1 MKKTLPTNL
10 IITIGF
16 AAITLASA
24 ANAQATWEK
33 VAVADGL
40 TPVTING
47 ATLPADAVWV
57 PNSLNN
63 PVIGPT
69 GLVTFRGQLA
79 GTGIQN
85 TAPNNSH
92 MFVNGTAGS
101 LSQLARAGN
110 ALPSGL
116 APGLICNST
125 TGTNGLGSSQYG
137 CANGGILITGNLNGT
152 GVTTTTSPFWMWR
165 DSTGANNYIIYR
177 GGDAYPVGTGVVM
190 SVSAGS
196 PQYVNND
203 GKALVSAALTGTGVI
218 TTAGVTQNN
227 SAVMWMGPTG
237 KSVVIRKGD
246 AAPGFTD
253 GTVFQPDTFGLQC
266 NGDRVLLSGK
276 LAATSGISTSNDSVY
291 LTNAWSSG
299 LQVMSRKGGA
309 IPGYADLTFT
319 NLTTPTSSPISPAQH
334 PIMDNGS
341 IIFRANLGGAGA
353 TVNLNDVAI
362 FSANNNVFTMLM
374 RKGDTVPGIS
384 GVVFSSTGSS
394 SVMNNNGVFAYEGIL
409 MNADGTSI
417 TDTTVG
423 SSFLGVRKA
432 DGTIVV
438 IARQFDPV
446 PGIAGATFAGL
457 SGSSSVCISDSGVVV
472 FSNSFNLGTSNN
484 VAICAWDAASGLRV
498 IAKSGD
504 TNFTGTACNQLTLI
518 GGTGVTGNG
527 INSGINAI
535 GQLVLKAGDSV
546 NSIYTIAKINLAPVI
561 ACAADINH
569 DGSVDGNDLGT
580 LLTGWGGCQG
590 GQTTCPAD
598 LNIDGVVDGQDLS
611 RLIGAW
617 GTCP

>member
-1 MKKTLPTNL
+1 MKNTLQKNL

-16 AAITLASA
+16 ATIALTSA
-24 ANAQATWEK
+24 ANAQAAWEN

-92 MFVNGTAGS
+92 MFVNGSAGS

-125 TGTNGLGSSQYG
+125 TGTNGLGSSQYA

-165 DSTGANNYIIYR
+165 DSTGANNYILYR
-177 GGDAYPVGTGVVM
+177 GGDAYPGAAGVVI

-203 GKALVSAALTGTGVI
+203 GKALVSATLTGTGVI

-227 SAVMWMGPTG
+227 AAVMWMGPTG

-253 GTVFQPDTFGLQC
+253 GTVYQPDTFGLQC

-276 LAATSGISTSNDSVY
+276 LAAASGITTSNDTAY

-299 LQVMSRKGGA
+299 LQMMARKGGA
-309 IPGYADLTFT
+309 IPGYT
-319 NLTTPTSSPISPAQH
+319 NLTFQNLTTATSAPITFVQH
-334 PIMDNGS
+334 PIMNDGS
-341 IIFRANLGGAGA
+341 VIFRSNLGGTGA
-353 TVNLNDVAI
+353 TVNLNDIAI

-423 SSFLGVRKA
+423 ASFLGVRKA

-446 PGIAGATFAGL
+446 PGIAGATFASL
-457 SGSSSVCISDSGVVV
+457 AGSSSVCISDSGVVV

-484 VAICAWDAASGLRV
+484 TAICAWDATSGLRV

-518 GGTGVTGNG
+518 GSTGVTGNG
-527 INSGINAI
+527 INSGINAS

-546 NSIYTIAKINLAPVI
+546 NSIYTIARINLAPVV
-561 ACAADINH
+561 ACTADINGDHQVDGSDLAVVLSQWGTAGSADINH
-569 DGSVDGNDLGT
+569 DGN
-580 LLTGWGGCQG
+580 
-590 GQTTCPAD
+590 
-598 LNIDGVVDGQDLS
+598 VDGQDLAT
-611 RLIGAW
+611 LLGAW